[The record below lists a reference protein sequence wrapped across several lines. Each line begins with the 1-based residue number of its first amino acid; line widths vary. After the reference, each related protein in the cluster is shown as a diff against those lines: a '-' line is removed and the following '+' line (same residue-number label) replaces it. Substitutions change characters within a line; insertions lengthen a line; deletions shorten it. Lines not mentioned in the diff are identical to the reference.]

1 MNACAFRMVVMVNIF
16 RARIRSTMF
25 PQIIVIKKLA
35 RYGKAEIKP
44 FYVTKRNSMKIK
56 KSIEP
61 GVN

>member
-1 MNACAFRMVVMVNIF
+1 MVVMVNIF